1 MKTLF
6 PCFLQGTELSARH
19 VVVAEVNYD
28 FTPVFVSAAFRA
40 LMRFLSQ
47 YWVHFTGTSLE
58 VPEGD
63 LTDIVQI
70 KMAIAAKYLKTS
82 VHDQVRQRTEVTQA
96 QCYLTW
102 TPYG

>member
-1 MKTLF
+1 MTSR
-6 PCFLQGTELSARH
+6 LSLSVLR
-19 VVVAEVNYD
+19 
-28 FTPVFVSAAFRA
+28 FGRLCVFSP
-40 LMRFLSQ
+40 STGCTS
-47 YWVHFTGTSLE
+47 TGTSLE

-70 KMAIAAKYLKTS
+70 KMAIAAKYFKTR
-82 VHDQVRQRTEVTQA
+82 VHDQVQQRTEVTQA